1 MKNFWK
7 KYDHFVEKYKI
18 YYFIEL
24 VICITMCVFKLVEFF
39 HHQERLYL
47 FPASYFFLYI
57 LFKTIIEILIH
68 KKMAFK
74 PLSRWTSLF
83 MLITAIPVIGSCV
96 AQLYF
101 LETVKL
107 SLILSFIVYGGYALI
122 KGVIVVI
129 KLYRGLKYNEEY
141 EVIAMLYAIYGVLYT
156 SFIFALNLIGKFN
169 GGDIPEITVVIMT
182 AVLGMVILTSIVLP
196 PIVIIKELKQIDE
209 LEKKKQK
216 EENN

>member
-1 MKNFWK
+1 
-7 KYDHFVEKYKI
+7 
-18 YYFIEL
+18 
-24 VICITMCVFKLVEFF
+24 
-39 HHQERLYL
+39 
-47 FPASYFFLYI
+47 
-57 LFKTIIEILIH
+57 
-68 KKMAFK
+68 
-74 PLSRWTSLF
+74 
-83 MLITAIPVIGSCV
+83 MLITAIPVIGSCI

-107 SLILSFIVYGGYALI
+107 SLVLSFVVYGGYAVI
-122 KGVIVVI
+122 KSIIVGI